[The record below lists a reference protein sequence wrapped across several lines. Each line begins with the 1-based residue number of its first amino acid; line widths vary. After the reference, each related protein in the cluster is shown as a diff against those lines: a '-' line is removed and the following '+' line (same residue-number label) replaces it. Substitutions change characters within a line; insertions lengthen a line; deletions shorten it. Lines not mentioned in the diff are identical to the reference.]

1 MDGQFTQSCCIILCM
16 NQFEVPDGL
25 SGTDAVVQWFGG
37 WPDFHDA
44 EVVSLTL
51 ARSTESLLRVCPYY
65 PAKPAMV
72 DFILEQVTDLEL
84 ADFSVQNVI
93 SGLSVEARADQTD
106 QKAVRITMGPCFG
119 LSGWIDAKRVRLQ
132 VIPRQPATL

>member
-1 MDGQFTQSCCIILCM
+1 MK
-16 NQFEVPDGL
+16 QFEVPDML

-44 EVVSLTL
+44 EVVRLTL
-51 ARSTESLLRVCPYY
+51 ARSSESLLRVYPYY

-72 DFILEQVTDLEL
+72 DFVLEQVTDLKL

-93 SGLSVEARADQTD
+93 SGLSVEARTDQTG
-106 QKAVRITMGPCFG
+106 QEAVRIIMGPCFG

-132 VIPRQPATL
+132 VIPGQPSTS

>member
-1 MDGQFTQSCCIILCM
+1 M
-16 NQFEVPDGL
+16 NEFPVPETL
-25 SGTDAVVQWFGG
+25 SGKDAVIEWFGR

-51 ARSTESLLRVCPYY
+51 ARSGESLLRVYPYY

-72 DFILEQVTDLEL
+72 NFVLEEVTDLEL
-84 ADFSVQNVI
+84 ADFSAQNVI
-93 SGLSVEARADQTD
+93 SCLIVEGRTDQTGER
-106 QKAVRITMGPCFG
+106 ATRITMGPCFG

-132 VIPRQPATL
+132 VIPGQPSRS

>member
-1 MDGQFTQSCCIILCM
+1 MKQVQ
-16 NQFEVPDGL
+16 VPSTL
-25 SGTDAVVQWFGG
+25 SGKDAVVQWFGG

-51 ARSTESLLRVCPYY
+51 ARSGESLLRVYPYH

-72 DFILEQVTDLEL
+72 DFVLEQVTDLEP

-93 SGLSVEARADQTD
+93 SSLSVEARTDQTGEG
-106 QKAVRITMGPCFG
+106 VTRINMGPCFG
-119 LSGWIDAKRVRLQ
+119 LNGWIDAKRVRLQ
-132 VIPRQPATL
+132 VIPGEPPILV

>member
-1 MDGQFTQSCCIILCM
+1 MK
-16 NQFEVPDGL
+16 QFEVPDTI
-25 SGTDAVVQWFGG
+25 SGSEAVVQWFGR

-44 EVVSLTL
+44 EVVSLAL
-51 ARSTESLLRVCPYY
+51 IRDGESLLRIYPYY

-93 SGLSVEARADQTD
+93 SSLSVEGRTDQTGE
-106 QKAVRITMGPCFG
+106 AATRIILGPCFG
-119 LSGWIDAKRVRLQ
+119 LQGWIDAKRVRVQ
-132 VIPRQPATL
+132 VTAGVA

>member
-1 MDGQFTQSCCIILCM
+1 MILCM
-16 NQFEVPDGL
+16 NQFQIPETI
-25 SGTDAVVQWFGG
+25 SGKDAVVQWFGG

-51 ARSTESLLRVCPYY
+51 ARSGESLLRVYPYY

-72 DFILEQVTDLEL
+72 DFVLEQVTDLEL
-84 ADFSVQNVI
+84 ADFSGQNVI
-93 SGLSVEARADQTD
+93 SGLSVEGRTDQTG
-106 QKAVRITMGPCFG
+106 QGATRISMGPCFG

-132 VIPRQPATL
+132 VIPGEPSTS